1 MLLPHLILSKDKY
14 FVTQHLRTLEQAA
27 WSILANFPAGL
38 STSAGIVIANPAYS
52 TDPSHAHQFTTGAYH
67 GTVIWA
73 WNSLIMLTKAL
84 EVQLSAVAQA
94 EESGLDPVT
103 RKNVDSNLY
112 HEIKDQVK
120 RAYSKIWDLV
130 EANKEHL
137 SAEVWSWRWD
147 GRAKEGKG
155 DFAYVPLSHLPTPD
169 GGGQTESNARQL
181 WSLTFLALQRRG
193 ELER

>member
-1 MLLPHLILSKDKY
+1 MLLPKLILCGDDF
-14 FVTQHLRTLEQAA
+14 FVTQHLRTLEHVA
-27 WSILANFPAGL
+27 WSILTTFPAGL
-38 STSAGIVIANPAYS
+38 STPAGILIANPAYS
-52 TDPSHAHQFTTGAYH
+52 NSPSHAQKFSTGAYH

-84 EVQLSAVAQA
+84 EVQLLAIAEA

-103 RKNVDSNLY
+103 RRTVKSDFYNKV
-112 HEIKDQVK
+112 IDQVK
-120 RAYSKIWDLV
+120 RAYTKMWDLI
-130 EANKEHL
+130 EANREHL

-147 GRAKEGKG
+147 EKAKGGKG

-169 GGGQTESNARQL
+169 GAGQTESNARQL

-193 ELER
+193 DLER